1 MVTLYVVSTEAFSGK
16 TGLCLA
22 IGLELKQRGYK
33 VGYMKPVGTLP
44 LRVDEL
50 LTDEDSHYAWRT
62 LDTGDPLECIAPVVL
77 TQGIVHERFKG
88 GMADSLPKI
97 KRAFN
102 CVARGKDIVL
112 LEGGEDPSEGAML
125 GISAYKL
132 AEELDAKVLLLAK
145 FRSELIVDDILLAR
159 EGFGD
164 RLTGVVFNSVPR
176 SKRQLFELIEPYLA
190 GQGIKTLG
198 ILPRDHLLMSV
209 TVGELAEEL
218 NGTVLTA
225 KDKTYEMVETF
236 MVGAM
241 GQEKALRFFQRAAN
255 KAVITGGDRADVQL
269 AALETPTKCL
279 ILTGNLEPSPI
290 VLARA
295 EEIGVPIILVEHD
308 TLTAVSIAESLV
320 GSVRVHQAAKV
331 ARFSELVRE
340 HFSIDAMLPELG
352 L

>member
-22 IGLELKQRGYK
+22 LGLELKKRGYK

-44 LRVDEL
+44 IRIDDL
-50 LTDEDSHYAWRT
+50 LTDEDSNFVWTT

-77 TQGIVHERFKG
+77 TQGSVHERFRG
-88 GMADSLPKI
+88 GMTDALLKI
-97 KRAFN
+97 KKAFN
-102 CVARGKDIVL
+102 CVIEGKDIVL

-125 GISAYKL
+125 GASAYKL
-132 AEELDAKVLLLAK
+132 AEELHARVLLLAK
-145 FRSELIVDDILLAR
+145 FRSELVVDDVLLAR
-159 EGFGD
+159 EGFGE
-164 RLTGVVFNSVPR
+164 RLVGVVFNSVPR
-176 SKRQLFELIEPYLA
+176 SKRQLFELIEPYLSR
-190 GQGIKTLG
+190 QGIKTLG

-218 NGTVLTA
+218 NGTILTA
-225 KDKTYEMVETF
+225 KDKAYEMVETF

-295 EEIGVPIILVEHD
+295 EELGVPVILVEHD
-308 TLTAVSIAESLV
+308 TLTTVSITESMM

-331 ARFSELVRE
+331 TRFSELVRQ
-340 HFSIDAMLPELG
+340 HFGVDELLRSLG